1 MDAVPVKD
9 NNSNRKILLFIAGVV
24 VLYVALNLYKSF
36 FGVSLRSFSIPSTT
50 PSYKYSD
57 IGTASLSAP
66 SGYSPEMS
74 LESSVQDSSGT
85 RMVVQT
91 SNLSLLVK
99 DVKDSGD
106 KVLGYTKENG
116 GYMVSTSFNRPTESP
131 YATITIRVPSE
142 KFEDA
147 LNYFRSLAIKVANE
161 NIQGSDVTDQY
172 EDIEEHLA
180 TLTKTK
186 TRLEAIM
193 DMTNDVSEI
202 IRVQKEIISLQT
214 QIDSLIGRK
223 QAIEEEVAMTKI
235 TVYLSTD
242 ELSLPYTPDEK
253 FRPNVVFK
261 LAVRSLLGTFKGIG
275 EMLIWVAVY
284 SLIWIPAIII
294 YKLVKKWRMKN
305 KLHNKN

>member
-1 MDAVPVKD
+1 MDQTSVKD
-9 NNSNRKILLFIAGVV
+9 TNPNRKILLFIAGVV
-24 VLYVALNLYKSF
+24 VLYVAFNLYKSF

-57 IGTASLSAP
+57 IGIASLSAP

-74 LESSVQDSSGT
+74 LESSIQDSSGS
-85 RMVVQT
+85 RMVIQS

-106 KVLGYTKENG
+106 KILGYTKENG
-116 GYMVSTSFNRPTESP
+116 GYMVTTSFNRPTESP

-142 KFEDA
+142 KFEET
-147 LNYFRSLAIKVANE
+147 LNYFRSLALKVANE
-161 NIQGSDVTDQY
+161 NIQGKDVTDQY

-186 TRLEAIM
+186 IRLEAIM

-202 IRVQKEIISLQT
+202 IKVQREIINIQT

-261 LAVRSLLGTFKGIG
+261 LAVRNLLNTFKGIG

-284 SLIWIPAIII
+284 SVIWVPAIII
-294 YKLVKKWRMKN
+294 FKLFKKWKGRRTVR
-305 KLHNKN
+305 

>member
-1 MDAVPVKD
+1 MDAVSFKD
-9 NNSNRKILLFIAGVV
+9 NGSNRKILLFIAGVV
-24 VLYVALNLYKSF
+24 VLYVAFNLYKSF
-36 FGVSLRSFSIPSTT
+36 FGVSLRSLSVPSSTSSYKS
-50 PSYKYSD
+50 PSY
-57 IGTASLSAP
+57 GTVNLS
-66 SGYSPEMS
+66 STDSYSPEMS
-74 LESSVQDSSGT
+74 LESSVQDIGGT

-99 DVKDSGD
+99 DVKESGD
-106 KVLGYTKENG
+106 KILGFAKESG

-147 LNYFRSLAIKVANE
+147 LNYFRSLALKVANE
-161 NIQGSDVTDQY
+161 NIQGRDVTEQY
-172 EDIEEHLA
+172 EDIEERLA

-186 TRLEAIM
+186 EKLDAIM

-202 IRVQKEIISLQT
+202 IKVQREIINIQT

-223 QAIEEEVAMTKI
+223 QALEQEVAMTKI

-284 SLIWIPAIII
+284 SLVWIPAIII
-294 YKLVKKWRMKN
+294 YKLAKRWRMKN
-305 KLHNKN
+305 KLPNKN

>member
-1 MDAVPVKD
+1 MDAVSFKD
-9 NNSNRKILLFIAGVV
+9 NGSNRKILLFIAGVV
-24 VLYVALNLYKSF
+24 VLYVAFNLYKSF
-36 FGVSLRSFSIPSTT
+36 FGVSLRSLSVPSSTSSYKS
-50 PSYKYSD
+50 PSY
-57 IGTASLSAP
+57 GTVNLS
-66 SGYSPEMS
+66 STDSYSPEMS
-74 LESSVQDSSGT
+74 LESSVQDIGGT

-99 DVKDSGD
+99 DVKESGD
-106 KVLGYTKENG
+106 KILGFAKESG

-147 LNYFRSLAIKVANE
+147 LNYFRSLALKVANE
-161 NIQGSDVTDQY
+161 NIQGRDVTEQY
-172 EDIEEHLA
+172 EDIEERLA

-186 TRLEAIM
+186 EKLDAIM

-202 IRVQKEIISLQT
+202 IKVQREIINIQT
-214 QIDSLIGRK
+214 QIDALIGRK

-305 KLHNKN
+305 KLLNKN